1 MTKKGSLESIRHVM
15 KLCLSREVIPVSK
28 PADTSGRKGYVLGH
42 TDPPL
47 DLNWS
52 TYCKHNVYAHKV
64 KEV

>member
-1 MTKKGSLESIRHVM
+1 M